1 MAKKIDRTLQKAA
14 LSVISDFNR
23 DNRPLGAK
31 TREKREAQAKRKTAR
46 QTEVLEVLKT
56 GKRKRID
63 GTLKNLNMGQVL
75 QRVTVAIKLGCSV
88 DDIHETKV
96 NERYPWK
103 SVAEALVAFAEA
115 SSIEPSMLCTVLSV
129 PLPQP
134 EAEAASETESETE
147 TETETEAQPE
157 AEATPE
163 PAPATKQRKSKS
175 KSKSKSNGAS
185 ASAAR

>member
-134 EAEAASETESETE
+134 EAEAASETE
-147 TETETEAQPE
+147 TEAQPE

-175 KSKSKSNGAS
+175 KSKSNGAS